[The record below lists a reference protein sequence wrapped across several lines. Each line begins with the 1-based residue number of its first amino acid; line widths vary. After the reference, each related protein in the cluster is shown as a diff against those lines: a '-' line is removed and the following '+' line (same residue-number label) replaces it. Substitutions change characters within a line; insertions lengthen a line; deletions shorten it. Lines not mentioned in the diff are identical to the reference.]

1 MSTQTFR
8 QYLEDKKND
17 ETLTWVE
24 RTAYNKCYE
33 TWQGTDDHQVI
44 DTIDEKDKMI
54 DELGMLV
61 QELNTVITNLEWF
74 LECEDY
80 TDMQIDK
87 IKQEGRL

>member
-8 QYLEDKKND
+8 EYLEDRKND

-33 TWQGTDDHQVI
+33 TWEGSDDHQEI
-44 DTIDEKDKMI
+44 DTIDELKQQI
-54 DELGMLV
+54 I
-61 QELNTVITNLEWF
+61 NFEWF

-80 TDMQIDK
+80 TDRQIDK
-87 IKQEGRL
+87 IRQEGRL